1 MRFLLVVLLAVQTVA
16 ARPPHST
23 IADAAVAQVGVTT
36 IYDPAYVHLR
46 YPGGD
51 VPRERGVC
59 SDVVVRAF
67 RGAGVLDLQQAV
79 HEDMAAHFG
88 AYPKMWA
95 MRGADANIDHRRVP
109 NLMKFFERRG
119 KSRALGD
126 AYEPGDVVAW
136 RLPNGLYHVGVVSPT
151 TSATARGTRTSC
163 ARGRSSGTT
172 AGDHGV
178 DGGTG
183 SAPAGCFGSLA
194 HFKMIDFCAAESSR
208 VIGINPGESSGRF
221 RRLMIS
227 FAFVTTSS

>member
-1 MRFLLVVLLAVQTVA
+1 MRFLLVVLFLGRTLCAPTVVA
-16 ARPPHST
+16 ATGRT

-67 RGAGVLDLQQAV
+67 RAAGVVDLQQAV

-109 NLMKFFERRG
+109 NLMKFFERHG
-119 KSRALGD
+119 KSLGPS
-126 AYEPGDVVAW
+126 ASYEPGDVVAW
-136 RLPNGLYHVGVVSPT
+136 RLPGGLYHVGVVS
-151 TSATARGTRTSC
+151 AARGTR
-163 ARGRSSGTT
+163 
-172 AGDHGV
+172 DYLVVHN
-178 DGGTG
+178 
-183 SAPAGCFGSLA
+183 
-194 HFKMIDFCAAESSR
+194 
-208 VIGINPGESSGRF
+208 IGYGAKNEDVLRAWTIIG
-221 RRLMIS
+221 
-227 FAFVTTSS
+227 